1 MEKANKELE
10 KQLQYAYNL
19 CLAATDLLGNVIA
32 SGESSADDRKLYKG
46 GKSFIAFYEKRAL
59 KKPKI

>member
-10 KQLQYAYNL
+10 KQLQNAYKF
-19 CLAATDLLGNVIA
+19 CLMITDFLENVVA
-32 SGESSADDRKLYKG
+32 SGESSPNDRKMLKK
-46 GKSFIAFYEKRAL
+46 GKSFITFYEKRAL